1 MILYILP
8 IIFLGITIFIMTQLC
23 EEDSDK
29 LCVPMWFIFLFI
41 LYFVPIINIVV
52 FLFVMSILIVGGPEI
67 EIRKNSLL
75 EKIVKLLN
83 KEIWI

>member
-29 LCVPMWFIFLFI
+29 LCVPMWFILLFI

-52 FLFVMSILIVGGPEI
+52 FLFVMFILIGGPEI

>member
-23 EEDSDK
+23 DRDSDRF
-29 LCVPMWFIFLFI
+29 CIPMWFIFLLI
-41 LYFVPIINIVV
+41 LYFVPVVNIVAFSSV
-52 FLFVMSILIVGGPEI
+52 IFLLIMSNA

>member
-29 LCVPMWFIFLFI
+29 LCVPMWFILLFI

-52 FLFVMSILIVGGPEI
+52 FLFVISILIVSGS